1 MVRNGWWLFLADRRR
16 PFVRTSWELYII
28 PESVIRLSSVAFL
41 ETLPPNV
48 FQWLGNLCHP
58 EEKQTCSQDT
68 QPTDNNVYR
77 VVPTQLLTQT
87 AVQISHLL
95 EKIRVVGKKYS
106 LHLCWCKP
114 FPTPN
119 SGVTK
124 RQKRERGRRT
134 LPAISISRDASFHAS
149 GQAST
154 PVWDKCCIGAICLE
168 LAVPGFNFSLTTWAL
183 RAIVPPHGTVLCSPS
198 REGSTVSL
206 NNVRVA

>member
-1 MVRNGWWLFLADRRR
+1 MADRRWS
-16 PFVRTSWELYII
+16 FVRTSWELYII
-28 PESVIRLSSVAFL
+28 PESVTRPSSVAFL
-41 ETLPPNV
+41 ETLLPNV

-68 QPTDNNVYR
+68 QATDNNVYK
-77 VVPTQLLTQT
+77 VVPTQLLTQM

-95 EKIRVVGKKYS
+95 EKIRVVGKKCS

-124 RQKRERGRRT
+124 RQKRERGRWT
-134 LPAISISRDASFHAS
+134 LPAIGIFRDASFQAS
-149 GQAST
+149 GPAST

-168 LAVPGFNFSLTTWAL
+168 LAVPGFNLSPTMWAL
-183 RAIVPPHGTVLCSPS
+183 RAIVPHMVQCGALWAGKGPLSDWIMSEYP
-198 REGSTVSL
+198 
-206 NNVRVA
+206 NY